1 MTENQPQPPQNRQK
15 PSLVKSLT
23 IQALRGTISLLETA
37 VEKLDSPP
45 PAVPQPSIFAVF
57 WNSWV
62 GVLALVR
69 PILPASVSQK
79 IPDWGLTG
87 AFAGILALVLWT
99 SSTIISSKPPEVA
112 QVPISGE
119 PVSPSLTEPAPELP
133 GELEPEELPE
143 PQLTPEQ
150 RLIASIQEDIA
161 SATTEYAEGLI
172 QSIQANFRGSLLV
185 VKITDEW
192 YNLPASRQDK
202 LAKNMRQSA
211 NQLDFSRLEITD
223 PRGTLLARSAVVGED
238 MIILNRQLNTEV

>member
-1 MTENQPQPPQNRQK
+1 MTENQPQPPQNLQK

-23 IQALRGTISLLETA
+23 IQALRGAISLLETA
-37 VEKLDSPP
+37 VEKLEAPP
-45 PAVPQPSIFAVF
+45 PAVPQPSIFAVL

-62 GVLALVR
+62 GVLALIR

-87 AFAGILALVLWT
+87 AFAGILTLVLWT
-99 SSTIISSKPPEVA
+99 SSTIISSKPPEIA
-112 QVPISGE
+112 QVPIS
-119 PVSPSLTEPAPELP
+119 SEPAPLTTQPIPEVP
-133 GELEPEELPE
+133 VEAEPEELPE

-150 RLIASIQEDIA
+150 RLIASIQQDIS

-192 YNLPASRQDK
+192 YNLSDSRQEK
-202 LAKNMRQSA
+202 LAKNMRQRA
-211 NQLDFSRLEITD
+211 KELDFSRLEITD
-223 PRGTLLARSAVVGED
+223 PRGNLLARSAVVGED
-238 MIILNRQLNTEV
+238 MIILNRRLNTEV

>member
-1 MTENQPQPPQNRQK
+1 MTENQPQAPQNPQK

-23 IQALRGTISLLETA
+23 IQALRSIISLLEKA
-37 VEKLDSPP
+37 VEKLEAPP
-45 PAVPQPSIFAVF
+45 PAVPQPSIFAVL

-62 GVLALVR
+62 GVLALIR

-99 SSTIISSKPPEVA
+99 SSTILSSKPPEIA

-119 PVSPSLTEPAPELP
+119 PTPLTTQPTPEVPVEAEPD
-133 GELEPEELPE
+133 EELPE

-150 RLIASIQEDIA
+150 RLIASIQEDIS

-172 QSIQANFRGSLLV
+172 QSIKANFRGSLLV

-192 YNLPASRQDK
+192 YNLSDSRQDK
-202 LAKNMRQSA
+202 LAKNMRQRA
-211 NQLDFSRLEITD
+211 KELDFSRLEITD
-223 PRGTLLARSAVVGED
+223 SSGNLLARSAVVGED
-238 MIILNRQLNTEV
+238 MIIVNRRLNTEV